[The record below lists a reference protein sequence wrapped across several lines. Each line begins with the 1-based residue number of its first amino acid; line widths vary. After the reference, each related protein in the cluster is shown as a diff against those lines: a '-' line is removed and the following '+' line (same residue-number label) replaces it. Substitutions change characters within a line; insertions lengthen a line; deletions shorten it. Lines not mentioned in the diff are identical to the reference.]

1 VGVNTVMGPPTQK
14 PPHLGLMTKKM
25 KFDDVDAAWGAVHV
39 AQDGA
44 HMPVA
49 LDATRKDCDNA
60 ALMYSL
66 HFV

>member
-1 VGVNTVMGPPTQK
+1 MVWT
-14 PPHLGLMTKKM
+14 
-25 KFDDVDAAWGAVHV
+25 AAWGAVYV

-49 LDATRKDCDNA
+49 LDVMRKACDNA
-60 ALMYSL
+60 ALMFSQ